1 MENKRVESALN
12 QAVYQRNYRRARDRA
27 LTRLAQLYPNL
38 YKELLEEEKE
48 RDELEGKRW
57 TSIADSP
64 VYGVDYTPPNKRHS
78 PTRKG
83 RGSRRPRRASSSRKL
98 GRKA

>member
-1 MENKRVESALN
+1 MK

-27 LTRLAQLYPNL
+27 LTRLAQLNPNQ

-57 TSIADSP
+57 SSLADSP
-64 VYGVDYTPPNKRHS
+64 VFDIDYTPPNRRSATATHQE
-78 PTRKG
+78 
-83 RGSRRPRRASSSRKL
+83 GSQKQSNDGGEA
-98 GRKA
+98 